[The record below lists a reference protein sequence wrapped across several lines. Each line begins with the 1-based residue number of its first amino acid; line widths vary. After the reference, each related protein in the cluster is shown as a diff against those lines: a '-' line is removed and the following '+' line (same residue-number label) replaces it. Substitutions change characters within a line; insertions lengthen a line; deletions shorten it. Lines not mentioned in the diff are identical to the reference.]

1 MKLLKR
7 AAELLKLDEDKYTF
21 LISDENVE
29 NGIFFNSE
37 KESRE
42 KILEYLIEFN
52 ICTLKVAKKLN
63 SQQIKSNLTKLN
75 NILKIKESQNYLIS
89 TINGADINDVPT
101 IYELHPTKKV
111 KIVTSLFNEGKGMIN
126 SAQSCFI
133 ISSLQ
138 MLFHLDTYIE
148 KLLYENIIDNL
159 NPVEEKLKLIF
170 AQSQDTNNVPIDI
183 KVFEALIIK
192 EKEIQPFFEN
202 GKTKQTDASEFLQK
216 LHNLLKQDYKNLFQ
230 APVFDKFLSEI
241 FLDVNFE
248 NVNTYGLDNEIMK
261 SLSSENLNQGSN
273 ISPILLIRLP
283 RMEASEKNKNI
294 KIPQIID
301 INGTQFEFK
310 SAICHTGNTFNF
322 FNTFIMH

>member
-7 AAELLKLDEDKYTF
+7 AAELLNLDEDKYAF

-37 KESRE
+37 KESKE
-42 KILEYLIEFN
+42 KILEYLIQFN

-159 NPVEEKLKLIF
+159 NPVEEELKHIF
-170 AQSQDTNNVPIDI
+170 SHSQYTSNVPIDI
-183 KVFEALIIK
+183 KSFESLIMKQK
-192 EKEIQPFFEN
+192 EMQLFFKN